1 MCLLTSS
8 LTPFGPPFY
17 PPFTSFTSFTLVPPF
32 VVGSEGGAPP
42 SHGSEGGAPLGG
54 ATPVMG
60 VKVALS
66 PLNCHISLET
76 EPP

>member
-42 SHGSEGGAPLGG
+42 
-54 ATPVMG
+54 VMG
-60 VKVALS
+60 VKVAPPWVS
-66 PLNCHISLET
+66 PPQSWE
-76 EPP
+76 

>member
-32 VVGSEGGAPP
+32 VVGTTLLAPTLVW
-42 SHGSEGGAPLGG
+42 GLG
-54 ATPVMG
+54 MG
-60 VKVALS
+60 VKVAL
-66 PLNCHISLET
+66 PQLNCHISLET

>member
-1 MCLLTSS
+1 MCLLISS

-32 VVGSEGGAPP
+32 VVGSEGGAP
-42 SHGSEGGAPLGG
+42 LGV

-60 VKVALS
+60 VKVA
-66 PLNCHISLET
+66 
-76 EPP
+76 PP

>member
-8 LTPFGPPFY
+8 LIPFGPPFY

-32 VVGSEGGAPP
+32 IVGTTLPAPTLVW
-42 SHGSEGGAPLGG
+42 GLG
-54 ATPVMG
+54 MG
-60 VKVALS
+60 VKVALT